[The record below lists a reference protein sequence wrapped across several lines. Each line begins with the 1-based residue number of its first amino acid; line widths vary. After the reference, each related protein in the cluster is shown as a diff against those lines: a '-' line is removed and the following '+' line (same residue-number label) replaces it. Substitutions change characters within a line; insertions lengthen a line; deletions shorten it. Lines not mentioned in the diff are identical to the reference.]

1 MSNVYEKLQKARIEL
16 QSTELKKSG
25 HNKFAGY
32 KYFELGDFLPTIQN
46 IFLSNGLF
54 GHISFNTELAVLN
67 IRAVDK
73 PDESIQFLSPMSS
86 AALKGCHDV
95 QNLGAV
101 QTYLR
106 RYLWVNAMEICEH
119 DSLDAVTGESEVKKP
134 NESKPAIVFTQEELT
149 QERKLAKVI
158 EGKEPKIYS
167 RDDLNNRGWVITVTA
182 EKDITDEKSKQL
194 WLEGVKESVYACLTF
209 CDKEEEVMA
218 LFKKNK
224 QLFDTI
230 KSLDATFFTTMM
242 NKFTEVKNNLKEK

>member
-16 QSTELKKSG
+16 QNTELKKSG

-46 IFLSNGLF
+46 IFDRHGLF

-73 PDESIQFLSPMSS
+73 PEDSIQFLSPMSS

-119 DSLDAVTGESEVKKP
+119 DALDSVTGESEVKKP
-134 NESKPAIVFTQEELT
+134 IESKPVEVFTQEELT
-149 QERKLAKVI
+149 QERKLAEVI

-167 RDDLNNRGWVITVTA
+167 RADLEKVGWVMKVTSFT
-182 EKDITDEKSKQL
+182 DVTDESSKEI
-194 WLEGVKESVYACLTF
+194 WLEGIKDNVYKCLAI
-209 CDKEEEVMA
+209 CDKEDEVMA

-230 KSLDATFFTTMM
+230 KALDATFFANMM
-242 NKFTEVKNNLKEK
+242 NKFTEVKNNLKGK